1 MCFLLQVL
9 EGKPQYIEFAGNLV
23 PVTKSGDQLQLGFRA
38 FRENRLP
45 FTVRVKDPH
54 ADTVGRILFMRE
66 PKVSWLAKIDLTRI
80 ICASCSMCTEYMC
93 MSYTQVAKGEPPQ
106 QPICI
111 LNIVLPETILPESA
125 LSEPDLSVLHKK
137 YSFLRDGGLG
147 ELMYKCYI

>member
-1 MCFLLQVL
+1 
-9 EGKPQYIEFAGNLV
+9 
-23 PVTKSGDQLQLGFRA
+23 
-38 FRENRLP
+38 
-45 FTVRVKDPH
+45 
-54 ADTVGRILFMRE
+54 
-66 PKVSWLAKIDLTRI
+66 
-80 ICASCSMCTEYMC
+80 MCTEYMC

-125 LSEPDLSVLHKK
+125 LSEPDLLILHKK